1 MQGRSC
7 RFSVSLTAAVATAV
21 VAAGTAQAATVTVG
35 SPIANIGSG
44 GVSAPNGSTETVANT
59 ALPEAGAHVASP
71 VNGTIVS
78 WRLVSSS
85 STGDSYALR
94 VLRPQ
99 SNGTYEG
106 VGSAP
111 ESNVV
116 GDQTFSASL
125 PIQAGDL
132 IGVDLANN
140 GGGIRATLTPTVSAA
155 WDGWIPGVP
164 EGDFAAPNP
173 GTHATDQEL
182 AFNAVVEYSD
192 SPSGGSAPNT
202 PGQSAKKKCKKQKKH
217 KRSAESAKK
226 KKCKKKKKRH

>member
-1 MQGRSC
+1 M
-7 RFSVSLTAAVATAV
+7 AIATAL
-21 VAAGTAQAATVTVG
+21 VAAGTAQAAMVTVG
-35 SPIANIGSG
+35 SPIASIGSG
-44 GVSAPNGSTETVANT
+44 GVVAPNGSTETVANT
-59 ALPEAGAHVASP
+59 ALPEAGAHITSP

-85 STGDSYALR
+85 ATGDSYALR

-111 ESNVV
+111 VSNVI

-132 IGVDLANN
+132 IGVDMANN
-140 GGGIRATLTPTVSAA
+140 GGGIRATLTPTVGAA
-155 WDGWIPGVP
+155 WDGWVPAVP
-164 EGDFAAPNP
+164 ESGFAAPNP
-173 GTHATDQEL
+173 IIHETDQEL
-182 AFNAVVEYSD
+182 AFNVVVQYPD
-192 SPSGGSAPNT
+192 PVATPPSGSPA
-202 PGQSAKKKCKKQKKH
+202 AKSKCKKKKKH

-226 KKCKKKKKRH
+226 KCKKKKKR

>member
-1 MQGRSC
+1 MQGRTR
-7 RFSVSLTAAVATAV
+7 RFSVSLTAAIATALM
-21 VAAGTAQAATVTVG
+21 AAGTAQAATVTVG

-44 GVSAPNGSTETVANT
+44 GVVAPNGSTETVANT
-59 ALPEAGAHVASP
+59 ALPEAGAHVTSP
-71 VNGTIVS
+71 VNGAIVS

-85 STGDSYALR
+85 TTGDSYSLR

-111 ESNVV
+111 VSNVI

-140 GGGIRATLTPTVSAA
+140 GGGIRATLTPTVGAA
-155 WDGWIPGVP
+155 WDGWIPAVP
-164 EGDFAAPNP
+164 ESGFAAPNP

-182 AFNAVVEYSD
+182 AFNAVVQYPD
-192 SPSGGSAPNT
+192 PVATPPSTTA
-202 PGQSAKKKCKKQKKH
+202 AKPKCKKKKKH
-217 KRSAESAKK
+217 RRSAESAKK
-226 KKCKKKKKRH
+226 KCKKKKKH